1 MHEAPYRL
9 YTRSDCCLCQGLE
22 ERLSALDPAPELVLI
37 DVDTDPELQARYGL
51 EVPVLAVRQGAAGAN
66 CRGCRRGWRGWTAG
80 MVAEEQRYAPA
91 RLKGPAPASGDWS
104 GCRDPTTHEPLAS
117 STAAVGRPGR
127 ARRAGQWGGGGPEL

>member
-51 EVPVLAVRQGAAGAN
+51 EVPVLAVRQGG
-66 CRGCRRGWRGWTAG
+66 GWRELPRVSPRLAG
-80 MVAEEQRYAPA
+80 DGLREWLRKNSVTLPPA
-91 RLKGPAPASGDWS
+91 
-104 GCRDPTTHEPLAS
+104 
-117 STAAVGRPGR
+117 
-127 ARRAGQWGGGGPEL
+127 